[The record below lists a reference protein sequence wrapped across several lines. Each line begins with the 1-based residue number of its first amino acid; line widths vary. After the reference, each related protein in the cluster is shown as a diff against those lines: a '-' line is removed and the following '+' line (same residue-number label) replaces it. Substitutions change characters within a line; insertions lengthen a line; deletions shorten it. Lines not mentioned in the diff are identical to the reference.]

1 VALLTAVSYLLLK
14 RWKPGYNTAVLEA
27 LMKTIP
33 FWTDG
38 LEKPRFPYPPSLPD
52 NLDVAII
59 GGGYTGLNAAR
70 ILAKHGA
77 AAALFEQHNIGWGAS
92 SRNGG
97 MATVGI
103 KAPAKV
109 MVKRYGLERGR
120 QFWQASLDAID
131 LIEQMVN
138 EEGLDCHFSRSGH
151 VALAFKPSHFDNMK
165 KSAVWYKDK
174 LGHEVRLVSPSQ
186 LQS

>member
-1 VALLTAVSYLLLK
+1 
-14 RWKPGYNTAVLEA
+14 
-27 LMKTIP
+27 MKTIP

-38 LEKPRFPYPPSLPD
+38 LEKPTFPEPPTPPD
-52 NLDVAII
+52 NLDVAIV
-59 GGGYTGLNAAR
+59 GGGYTGLNAAYT
-70 ILAKHGA
+70 LAQHGISVA
-77 AAALFEQHNIGWGAS
+77 VFEQHTIGWGAS

-103 KAPAKV
+103 KAPAKE

-131 LIEQMVN
+131 RIEQLVN
-138 EEGLDCHFSRSGH
+138 EEGLDCDFCRSGH
-151 VALAFKPSHFDNMK
+151 VALAFKPSHFENMK

-174 LGHEVRLVSPSQ
+174 L
-186 LQS
+186 